1 MNKENAAGIEM
12 ELKETF
18 DVQLS
23 RAISSHHH
31 HYSYYTKWRCSF
43 LHRLEFNLRDFAS
56 VIKRVH
62 TLVTGCKDKSL
73 SQCTW

>member
-23 RAISSHHH
+23 RAMSSHHH
-31 HYSYYTKWRCSF
+31 PYSYYTKWRCS
-43 LHRLEFNLRDFAS
+43 LQRLEFNLRDFAS

-73 SQCTW
+73 SKSTW

>member
-31 HYSYYTKWRCSF
+31 HTTTPIIRNGDVVFFYT
-43 LHRLEFNLRDFAS
+43 
-56 VIKRVH
+56 V
-62 TLVTGCKDKSL
+62 
-73 SQCTW
+73 